1 MSSERAW
8 SQSSDTFRPVS
19 TVSISEKLAPAIY
32 MPGVDMG
39 GFFVTQYHDNYV
51 FPYKIYGLNTGFISR
66 IIKTYDNTTGNL
78 GILMNGVKGT
88 GKSVTAEQICNE
100 FIETHN
106 MPVILI
112 NNRMQGLIEFLA
124 SIDQDIVV
132 FVDEYE
138 KVFVTDEGR
147 SNSSEILT
155 IMDGALKSEHRRLF
169 LFTTNNKRIDE
180 NLLERPGRIRYV
192 KEFSDLDKETI
203 EEVVDDLLIHK
214 TRRKACIDFIS
225 KLNKI
230 TIDIIKAIITEVNI
244 HDEDPSDFAKIFN
257 AATQDKKYNIY
268 AGRLTAKD
276 KASVM
281 PIVWGC
287 HAFSP
292 DITRMTREQL
302 TMLKG
307 RNVYAQ
313 GYSDKVDGAFV
324 SFKDNVLTL
333 LEHDYDEDGKEITVQ
348 QEFTIESV
356 TPVHSSYADNYAF

>member
-32 MPGVDMG
+32 LPGVDMG
-39 GFFVTQYHDNYV
+39 GFFVTKYHDEYV

-78 GILMNGVKGT
+78 GVLLNGVKGT
-88 GKSVTAEQICNE
+88 GKSVTAEQVCNE
-100 FIETHN
+100 FIQKHN

-192 KEFSDLDKETI
+192 KEFSDLDKATI

-214 TRRKACIDFIS
+214 TRKNACIEFIS
-225 KLNKI
+225 KLHTI

-244 HDEDPSDFAKIFN
+244 HDEDPSVFAKIFN
-257 AATQDKKYNIY
+257 AATQQKKYNIY
-268 AGRLTAKD
+268 EGRITTKE
-276 KASVM
+276 KATVL
-281 PIVWGC
+281 PIIWNCTG
-287 HAFSP
+287 FSLE
-292 DITRMTREQL
+292 IMRTTKEQL
-302 TMLKG
+302 GMLKG
-307 RNVYAQ
+307 RHIYAFNN
-313 GYSDKVDGAFV
+313 SDKLDGRFV
-324 SFKDNVLTL
+324 SFKDNVLTI
-333 LEHDYDEDGKEITVQ
+333 ETTDYDDDDNEISIQKV
-348 QEFTIESV
+348 FTIESV
-356 TPVHSSYADNYAF
+356 TPVHSSYADGFAF